1 MRGSGTAWFY
11 DAVTWAQQ
19 NGIMGGYDN
28 SSFAPNDPIT
38 REQLAAIFYRY
49 AQYKGYDTTQG
60 GMAIREFGDY
70 ESISDY
76 AMSAMAWA
84 VNTGL
89 VKGDSNLLYPNG
101 TATRAEIAAMLHRFV
116 ENGMK

>member
-1 MRGSGTAWFY
+1 
-11 DAVTWAQQ
+11 
-19 NGIMGGYDN
+19 MGGYSN

-60 GMAIREFGDY
+60 GMAIREFDDY

-76 AMSAMAWA
+76 AMGAMAWA

-89 VKGDSNLLYPNG
+89 VKGDSNLLYPKG
-101 TATRAEIAAMLHRFV
+101 TATRAELAALLHRFV

>member
-1 MRGSGTAWFY
+1 MP
-11 DAVTWAQQ
+11 Q
-19 NGIMGGYDN
+19 
-28 SSFAPNDPIT
+28 NDPIT

-76 AMSAMAWA
+76 AMGAMAWA
-84 VNTGL
+84 VITGL
-89 VKGDSNLLYPNG
+89 VEGLTAIFFIRMALLRVP
-101 TATRAEIAAMLHRFV
+101 RLQAMLHRFV

>member
-1 MRGSGTAWFY
+1 M
-11 DAVTWAQQ
+11 
-19 NGIMGGYDN
+19 
-28 SSFAPNDPIT
+28 IT
-38 REQLAAIFYRY
+38 EI
-49 AQYKGYDTTQG
+49 
-60 GMAIREFGDY
+60 
-70 ESISDY
+70 ISDY

-84 VNTGL
+84 VNISL